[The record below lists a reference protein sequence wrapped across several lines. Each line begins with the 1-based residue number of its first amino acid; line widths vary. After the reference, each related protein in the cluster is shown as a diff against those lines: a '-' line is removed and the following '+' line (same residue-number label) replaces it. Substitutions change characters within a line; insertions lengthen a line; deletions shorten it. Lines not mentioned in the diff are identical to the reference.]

1 MSNTFESLRT
11 KWCTEYANIYKKT
24 NNLSNKNFQS
34 VKKTDEYII
43 ERETYVTDKFVTYYK
58 SKENQR
64 RKDIIQH
71 IDENI
76 SEKKQNQFVNYVIS
90 DLENVL
96 ENQMLQYEGT
106 KIIMENIMDY
116 EKEMIEVPFVFIKNV
131 SLKKGKKKLFDYAEE
146 CFKNYLNQH
155 INNLLNGT
163 TYYLDKSGK
172 KHYVSK
178 KHQDEL
184 MKNFEKNLIKRITD
198 EWLITTLEK
207 NPNYFNFR
215 NEYKRT
221 EKVLKEIPEN
231 FIDLYPHA
239 RMLHRHFILHIGGT
253 NSGKTYQSLERLK
266 EVKTGVYLAPLR
278 LLALEVQ
285 EKMLESNVMCSLST
299 GEEEDIVQNAT
310 HMSSTVEKL
319 NIEKNY
325 DVCVIDECQML
336 QDRDRGWAWTRAILG
351 VCANEIHVC
360 MSPDAEK
367 IVIKLIE
374 ECGDTYE
381 IVKHERNTE
390 LIFEDEPFHY
400 PNDVRDHDCLI
411 VFSRKNVLSVAS
423 ELESRGL
430 KVSILYGALPY
441 PVRKSELKKFMNGE
455 TNILVA
461 TDCVGLGVNVCIKR
475 ILYLQTSKYDGF
487 ENRMLN
493 ISEVKQ
499 ISGRAGRY
507 GIFDVGYVNA
517 IADRKYIKKLLNS
530 DYKDIELAKI
540 NFPETLLNLDEKLS
554 DTLITWSKITD
565 TGLFVKTDIERD
577 LMLCRYL
584 EQYPLEKSQILSL
597 INMPFDERNDEILN
611 LWKRLVKKYVK
622 NTLNLKEEIK
632 LMPLTDNLEALEL
645 AHKKFDLVFSFMKA
659 LQIQNEEIFEIVKN
673 SKLKISMKI
682 IELLKKEKTNFKRCS
697 RCGKKLSWNY
707 PYGICQNCYNRSLK
721 YYDSDDRFNDES
733 FW

>member
-163 TYYLDKSGK
+163 IYYLDKSGK

-184 MKNFEKNLIKRITD
+184 MKIFEKTLKKRITD

-319 NIEKNY
+319 NIEKKY

-455 TNILVA
+455 TNILVS

-707 PYGICQNCYNRSLK
+707 PYGICQNCYNKSLK
-721 YYDSDDRFNDES
+721 YYDSDDRFNDEA